1 MIKWRDAM
9 AVGHAD
15 IDADHKHLIDL
26 INLFETGRDDNVEA
40 TLFELVRYTAY
51 HFQREEKLQMTLGFP
66 LAAPHKQSH
75 EHLLAEANALLR
87 RWESSPGE
95 QHRALM
101 GEIAPFLRGWLIDH
115 IINEDLLMKPFI
127 RH

>member
-1 MIKWRDAM
+1 
-9 AVGHAD
+9 
-15 IDADHKHLIDL
+15 
-26 INLFETGRDDNVEA
+26 
-40 TLFELVRYTAY
+40 
-51 HFQREEKLQMTLGFP
+51 
-66 LAAPHKQSH
+66 
-75 EHLLAEANALLR
+75 
-87 RWESSPGE
+87 WESSPGE